1 MLNRQGRPSAPQAHG
16 VSDPAAGMGDQAAR
30 LQGDDNRSTGS
41 SGGAHPTF
49 TGNKALA
56 QVEPLL
62 FEIGRYDT
70 TGVDID
76 EPEDFQPRL
85 GGLERKEAIGLPGLS
100 EPETMRHYVRLSQQ
114 NYGIDTGLFPLGSC
128 TMKHNA
134 RLNERVARLPG
145 FSDVHPLQPVST
157 VQGALE
163 LMNELGRYLVTLTNM
178 TAVALSPKAGA
189 HGELCGMMA
198 IKAAI
203 EARGEGKTR
212 NVVLVPDSAHGTNP
226 ATAALIGFKVKPVP
240 AREDGWVHVEDVKE
254 RLGPD
259 VAAIMLTNPNTC
271 GLFEPQVAE
280 IAKAIHDAGAYFYCD
295 GANFNAIVGKAKPG
309 DLGVDAMHINLH
321 KTFSTPHGGGGPG
334 SGPVVLSERLAPY
347 APVPFV
353 RVKDGGFELVEHNDE
368 AGGSAAPF
376 GRMTAFHGQMGMYVR
391 ALSFMLSHGS
401 DGMKQASEDAV
412 LNANYIRAGLS
423 DLMSLP
429 FGDKPCM
436 HEVLFDDTWL
446 KDTGVTTLDVAKAM
460 IDEGYHPM
468 TMYFPLVV
476 HGAMLIE
483 PTESESKSS
492 LDLFIATL
500 RDLAFAAKKGD
511 KERFTGAPYHAPR
524 RRLDETRAARN
535 PVLKW
540 TPPTPMAEAAE

>member
-1 MLNRQGRPSAPQAHG
+1 MLNRQGRPSSAGQAG
-16 VSDPAAGMGDQAAR
+16 TAE
-30 LQGDDNRSTGS
+30 
-41 SGGAHPTF
+41 HPTF

-56 QVEPLL
+56 QIEPLL

-70 TGVDID
+70 TGVDLD
-76 EPEDFQPRL
+76 EPEDFKPRL
-85 GGLERKEAIGLPGLS
+85 GGLERKEPIGLPGLS

-134 RLNERVARLPG
+134 RLNERMARLPG

-203 EARGEGKTR
+203 EAKGEGATR

-334 SGPVVLSERLAPY
+334 SGPVVLSARLAPF

-353 RVKDGGFELVEHNDE
+353 RMKDGSFELVEQNNE
-368 AGGSAAPF
+368 AGGTAAPF

-391 ALSFMLSHGS
+391 ALSYMLSHGS

-412 LNANYIRAGLS
+412 LNANYIRAGLA

-429 FGDKPCM
+429 FGNKPCM
-436 HEVLFDDTWL
+436 HEVLFDDAWL

-483 PTESESKSS
+483 PTESESKAS
-492 LDLFIATL
+492 LDLFIAML
-500 RDLAFAAKKGD
+500 RDLAMSAKNGD
-511 KERFTGAPYHAPR
+511 TERFTGAPYHAPR
-524 RRLDETRAARN
+524 RRLDETRAART

-540 TPPTPMAEAAE
+540 TPSAPVAEAAE